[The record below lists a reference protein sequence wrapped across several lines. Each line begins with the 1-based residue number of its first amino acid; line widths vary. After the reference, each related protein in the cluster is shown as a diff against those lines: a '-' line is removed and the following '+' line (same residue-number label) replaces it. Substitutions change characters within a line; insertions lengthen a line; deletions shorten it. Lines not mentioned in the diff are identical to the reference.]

1 MLSSGEVL
9 QPASWLS
16 ILMCSHL
23 GSWGGGLLT
32 DVSEVASHVAVAP
45 GLSLRAQLM
54 GVLFA
59 ATEKT

>member
-1 MLSSGEVL
+1 
-9 QPASWLS
+9 
-16 ILMCSHL
+16 MCSHL

-32 DVSEVASHVAVAP
+32 DVSEVASLVAVAP
-45 GLSLRAQLM
+45 GLSLRAQLT